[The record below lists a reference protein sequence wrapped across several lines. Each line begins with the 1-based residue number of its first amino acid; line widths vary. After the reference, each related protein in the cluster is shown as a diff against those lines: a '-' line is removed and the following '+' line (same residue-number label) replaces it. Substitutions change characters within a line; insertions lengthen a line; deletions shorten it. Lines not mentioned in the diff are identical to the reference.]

1 MEDTA
6 RAVVLATKLPK
17 AKRRV
22 FTTGADYR
30 FLQEA
35 ADYIRKLLP
44 DAKITFS
51 IHSNM
56 PLGKL
61 NFPRYNVRKLKE
73 KLAMNGRYQWR
84 RELKNYK

>member
-1 MEDTA
+1 VEDTA

-17 AKRRV
+17 AKTRV

-51 IHSNM
+51 IHPNM

-61 NFPRYNVRKLKE
+61 NFPRYNVEKIKGKVGYEWKISMEEGIKKL
-73 KLAMNGRYQWR
+73 
-84 RELKNYK
+84 

>member
-1 MEDTA
+1 VEDTA

-17 AKRRV
+17 AKTRV

-51 IHSNM
+51 IHPNI
-56 PLGKL
+56 
-61 NFPRYNVRKLKE
+61 NFPRYNVEKIKGKVGYEWKISMEEGIKKL
-73 KLAMNGRYQWR
+73 
-84 RELKNYK
+84 